1 MSLINST
8 QNRVAMTSAAH
19 PAEPIL
25 SPSSA
30 IAALAG
36 DDNQIR
42 YYAAWWL
49 GKNQVQEACTA
60 LCSALQ
66 DEHYRTEQGGYPLR
80 RQAARALAQLKNP
93 QAIPELLEALNCTQ
107 DVRLREAAV
116 QALAAIGD
124 ARAVPALLQLLQS
137 SDEQPYE
144 VLIEAL
150 GTFQTWQAS
159 SLVEPFLHHSSE
171 RVQCAAARYFYL
183 MTQEPQYIERIVQ
196 NLSHENMYLR
206 WAAAFD
212 LGAIGHLQAAQAIIG
227 AKLGNSLKLLNL
239 KRILEAVMEDKQ
251 SQKTAKQEKS
261 QVLLRII
268 DQLLIQL

>member
-1 MSLINST
+1 
-8 QNRVAMTSAAH
+8 MTSAT
-19 PAEPIL
+19 PSTEPIL
-25 SPSSA
+25 DPASA

-60 LCSALQ
+60 LCEALQ
-66 DEHYRTEQGGYPLR
+66 DELYRTEQGGYPLR
-80 RQAARALAQLKNP
+80 RQAARALSQLRNP
-93 QAIPELLEALNCTQ
+93 LALPALLEALSTS
-107 DVRLREAAV
+107 DIRLREAVV

-124 ARAVPALLQLLQS
+124 KSVVPTLLQLLQS
-137 SDEQPYE
+137 SHEQPYE

-150 GTFQTWQAS
+150 GAFRAS
-159 SLVEPFLHHSSE
+159 EACLLIEPFLHHRSE

-183 MTQEPQYIERIVQ
+183 ITEEPQYIERIVQ

-212 LGAIGHLQAAQAIIG
+212 LGAIGHLQAAQAIME
-227 AKLGNSLKLLNL
+227 AKLANSLKLLNL
-239 KRILEAVMEDKQ
+239 KRILEAVMEDKEI
-251 SQKTAKQEKS
+251 KDTEKQEKIQILFS
-261 QVLLRII
+261 TI